1 MILPMLT
8 MSAPTRVS
16 DARRTGIRPARWAA
30 VLLVSTFA
38 SGSAF
43 AADAPRALFDAV
55 ARQDR
60 AAVRALLR
68 AGSDVNAALGDR
80 TTALHW
86 AANRADRDIVDQL
99 LRAKANVN
107 AADDHG
113 VTPLALACENGDA
126 DLVDALLTAGAKADA
141 VQTNGVTP
149 LMIASRTGNVRIVEA
164 LLGRGV
170 DVNRATLKTRQ
181 TALMWAVA
189 ERRHDV
195 IRLLLAAKADVHATS
210 SISFSPLLFA
220 ARNGDIDAA
229 RLLFAAGATANDL
242 GADGTHPLPLAIVSG
257 RAQFAHF
264 LLEQGANPNSEM
276 FGVTALHAAAGSV
289 EMWLREWLRVRGID
303 GVFGSGLV
311 SVDRGARVPLVKA
324 LLAKGANPN
333 ARITTSTGVQG
344 WLTIKKG
351 PFEPFSVGTGDLK
364 GATPL
369 WVAAFTS
376 NRGFGADPQV
386 IEVLLAAGAD
396 HRLTTDD
403 GTTPLMAAAG
413 LGQST
418 FSPGK
423 PRGDRA
429 MNAEGAV
436 KILVEGG
443 ADVNAVNQARFTA
456 LHGAAFR
463 GLNEVLE
470 YLVQHGANINAQ
482 DFLGRTAFRMAE
494 GSKQSFQFQ
503 EWPETAEFI
512 KKLGADTALGMSG
525 RDQLRLEERE
535 AQKKAAGGNN

>member
-1 MILPMLT
+1 M
-8 MSAPTRVS
+8 
-16 DARRTGIRPARWAA
+16 
-30 VLLVSTFA
+30 VSTLAIVGACVALLAGSVPAAAAEA
-38 SGSAF
+38 SR
-43 AADAPRALFDAV
+43 DLFNAID
-55 ARQDR
+55 RQDR
-60 AAVRALLR
+60 AAVRAVLKSG
-68 AGSDVNAALGDR
+68 ADVNAPLGDGA
-80 TTALHW
+80 TALAW
-86 AANRADRDIVDQL
+86 AVHRGDTEIIDAL
-99 LRAKANVN
+99 LAAKANVN

-113 VTPLALACENGDA
+113 VTPLSLACENADA
-126 DLVDALLTAGAKADA
+126 ATVAKLLQAGARADA
-141 VQTNGVTP
+141 AQLNGVTP
-149 LMIASRTGNVRIVEA
+149 LMIASRAGHAAIVKA
-164 LLGRGV
+164 ILAKGV
-170 DVNRATLKTRQ
+170 DVNARTTKTRQ

-189 ERRHDV
+189 EKRHDIV
-195 IRLLLAAKADVHATS
+195 KLLLDAKADVKAAS
-210 SISFSPLLFA
+210 SVAFTPLLFA

-229 RLLFAAGATANDL
+229 RLLLAAGATPNDR
-242 GADGTHPLPLAIVSG
+242 GSDGTHPLALAIVSG
-257 RAQFAHF
+257 QAPFAHF
-264 LLEQGANPNSEM
+264 LLEQGADANGQI
-276 FGVTALHAAAGSV
+276 FGVSALHAASGSV

-303 GVFGSGLV
+303 GVFGSGLM
-311 SVDRGARVPLVKA
+311 SVERTARVPLVKA
-324 LLAKGANPN
+324 LLAKGADVN

-376 NRGFGADPQV
+376 NRGFGMDPQV
-386 IEVLLAAGAD
+386 LKVLLDAGAD

-429 MNAEGAV
+429 ANAEEAV

-443 ADVNAVNQARFTA
+443 ADLNATNLAKFTA

-470 YLVQHGANINAQ
+470 YLVQKGANINAQ

-494 GSKQSFQFQ
+494 GAKQSFQFQ
-503 EWPETAEFI
+503 EWPETAEFL
-512 KKLGADTALGMSG
+512 KKLGADPTLGMSG
-525 RDQLRLEERE
+525 RDQLRQEERDAE
-535 AQKKAAGGNN
+535 KKAAGGGN